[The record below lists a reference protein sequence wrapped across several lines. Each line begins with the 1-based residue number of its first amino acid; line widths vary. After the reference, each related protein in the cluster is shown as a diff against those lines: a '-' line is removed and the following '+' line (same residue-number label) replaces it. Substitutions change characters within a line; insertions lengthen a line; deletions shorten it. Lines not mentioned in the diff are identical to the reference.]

1 MHYALVQF
9 ISLVAR
15 EVNAN
20 VGLTFFC
27 CIPIGS
33 ACTPLWSLLQ
43 QLYCWGFPTLIL
55 PHPVAIS
62 RPISDP
68 PPSITTS
75 CSCSW
80 VIIMAI
86 KSSVMFC
93 TLKFENHFP
102 NSGPENLIPSEDWGA
117 FLHVFSPHLSTKW
130 ILLGRKEEG
139 EHSFGHASLSMWL
152 ICYWP
157 HAVGYIPSLLISCF
171 CSIKKTK

>member
-1 MHYALVQF
+1 MNFCRGSKFFNFIFVKFLFYHVALVYVFILLLIYKCYCQFMHYALVQF
-9 ISLVAR
+9 ISLVAG

-75 CSCSW
+75 CSCPW
-80 VIIMAI
+80 VIIMANQG
-86 KSSVMFC
+86 SVMFC
-93 TLKFENHFP
+93 TLRFENHFP
-102 NSGPENLIPSEDWGA
+102 NPGPENLIPSED
-117 FLHVFSPHLSTKW
+117 
-130 ILLGRKEEG
+130 
-139 EHSFGHASLSMWL
+139 
-152 ICYWP
+152 
-157 HAVGYIPSLLISCF
+157 
-171 CSIKKTK
+171 